1 MGKSL
6 ILELEKISDLT
17 TSPGCETVS
26 LNHQVGHDQ
35 KGNFFP
41 GNSVQSVM
49 NKANN
54 SNNLGTDV
62 VNDVMSVKE
71 PAASYSL
78 KRDWLLTRSHKLT

>member
-1 MGKSL
+1 
-6 ILELEKISDLT
+6 
-17 TSPGCETVS
+17 
-26 LNHQVGHDQ
+26 
-35 KGNFFP
+35 
-41 GNSVQSVM
+41 M